1 MSADYYSDRV
11 QGGRDRGIEEI
22 TRTVWGG
29 IVAMVERGV
38 AYPWFGR
45 DFPLK
50 CEDGEAVCG
59 CDERAFRLALAAEIP
74 DVDWPLDERVL
85 PPTLAALD
93 LLEFIYRHASAPHQR
108 SYHGYFSHHHLT
120 FKVAEGK
127 AEVSEAINRV
137 LARGGMAYELDD
149 DGHIQHMAS
158 PAVEEQ
164 LAIELPSTG
173 DDKFDGLL
181 QSAIEKFR
189 SRDVRVR
196 REALEPLWDAFERSK
211 TMLRKDKR
219 KGIKALIDEATAG
232 ADPREAELLK
242 KEMGQLTE
250 IGNAFRIRHHETTKA
265 ELSNELSEQLFAR
278 MYAFLYR
285 VHDALC
291 EEE

>member
-1 MSADYYSDRV
+1 MSSDYYSDRV
-11 QGGRDRGIEEI
+11 QGARDRGVEEI
-22 TRTVWGG
+22 TPAVWGG
-29 IVAMVERGV
+29 IVALVERGI
-38 AYPWFGR
+38 AYPWFGK
-45 DFPLK
+45 DFPLM
-50 CEDGEAVCG
+50 CEEREAVCG
-59 CDERAFRLALAAEIP
+59 CDQRAFRLALAAEIP
-74 DVDWPLDERVL
+74 DLDWPLNDRHL

-108 SYHGYFSHHHLT
+108 NYHDFYSHRHLT
-120 FKVAEGK
+120 FKVAQGQT
-127 AEVSEAINRV
+127 EVSEAINRV
-137 LARGGMAYELDD
+137 LARGGMAYELDE
-149 DGHIQHMAS
+149 DGHVQHLSS

-173 DDKFDGLL
+173 DDKFDDLL

-219 KGIKALIDEATAG
+219 EGVKALIDEATVG
-232 ADPREAELLK
+232 ADPREAELLE
-242 KEMGQLTE
+242 KEMTQLTE

-265 ELSNELSEQLFAR
+265 ELSDDLSEQLFAR
-278 MYAFLYR
+278 MYALLYR